1 MNYKLKMSYLALND
15 FLIFTFWCIHISY
28 GDKSIFVA
36 LGVLYL
42 SIFKKNKQLNIYE
55 HKM

>member
-42 SIFKKNKQLNIYE
+42 SIFEKNKQLNIYE